1 MNRWQDT
8 LRRWFPSA
16 AGVVLVTALSAFL
29 YTQRAAIARFQ
40 AYGYPGLF
48 LFALLTSASVIL
60 PMPGLVLPYV
70 LGAVLNPWGVALA
83 AGSGAALGEL
93 TGYFAGWSGT
103 AAITNTRR
111 YEQIRRWMNRYG
123 VVAVFV
129 LAYLPFPL
137 MDFAGIAAGA
147 ARMPVTRF
155 LFWCWLGKVLKML
168 TVAFLGAKML

>member
-1 MNRWQDT
+1 VKRWREAW
-8 LRRWFPSA
+8 RRWGTSA
-16 AGVVLVTALSAFL
+16 AGLALVAALSVAL
-29 YTQRAAIARFQ
+29 YTHRATIARFQ

-48 LFALLTSASVIL
+48 LFALLTSASVVL

-83 AGSGAALGEL
+83 AGTGAAIGEL
-93 TGYFAGWSGT
+93 TGYLAGWSGT
-103 AAITNTRR
+103 AIIADTRR
-111 YEQIRRWMNRYG
+111 YARVRGWMQRYG
-123 VVAVFV
+123 ALTVFL

-147 ARMPVTRF
+147 TRMPVTRF

>member
-1 MNRWQDT
+1 VNRWQEAW
-8 LRRWFPSA
+8 RRWGAGA
-16 AGVVLVTALSAFL
+16 AGLALVTALSLFL
-29 YTQRAAIARFQ
+29 YLHRAAIVRFS

-48 LFALLTSASVIL
+48 LFALLTSASVVL

-93 TGYFAGWSGT
+93 TGYFTGWSGT
-103 AAITNTRR
+103 AIIADARR
-111 YEQIRRWMNRYG
+111 YGQVRRWMQRYG
-123 VVAVFV
+123 ALTVFL
-129 LAYLPFPL
+129 LAYLPLPL

-147 ARMPVTRF
+147 TRMPVGRF
-155 LFWCWLGKVLKML
+155 LFWCWLGKILKML